1 MRHLFLFLIVNSVFF
16 LYPVFSQESIDIA
29 SLLPD
34 QSPVVTLPQATT
46 GTIDSLEKAKIL
58 LEKSN
63 FQEALKISLNVLNQA
78 KIDNN
83 LSLIYDCNDLI
94 ASIFKKS
101 NNYEKALGYYLQNL
115 KLLKT
120 SHNLIKKANVSQR
133 ISGMYFEMRELEKSE
148 YYLNSIIKMNDNSLD
163 FKPNLAAAYSGLSGI
178 YVEKNNLELAEIYAQ
193 KALEIQKSQKEVA
206 AIVNTLNNLGSI
218 YILKKDYLKAKKVF
232 LEALSLLE
240 NNDDQK
246 YLGIKEVLYF
256 NLSEALYRLKD
267 YKAFTYQELS
277 FNIRDSLRD
286 NEISRI
292 LGEIEGKYNTE
303 NIKKEAQ
310 LKTAEEVAKRKH
322 TQDINIIL
330 ILISLLLTAGIW
342 MSYRYFKLRQEKL
355 KLELMQ
361 SQLIQQSELEK
372 IQNDAREKILNAT
385 LDGKESERKM
395 IAETLHHSVSSL
407 LSSASLHLQASKMI
421 MKNSQP
427 EEIEKAHTII
437 KEAAEK
443 IRNLSHALVS
453 SVLLKFGLKYALQ
466 DMCDKYSNSAL
477 EFQCDCDGVGRFEP
491 DFELKINSIIDEFL
505 NNIIKHSQATQAQIS
520 LKENKSNLEINIYDN
535 GKGFNP
541 KTPKKDSGLGL
552 RQIEARINKMEGVFN
567 INSSPE
573 KGTHIYIS
581 VPIQMKEELVSS

>member
-16 LYPVFSQESIDIA
+16 LYPVFSQESVDKA
-29 SLLPD
+29 SLLPF
-34 QSPVVTLPQATT
+34 QSPAAKLPQAAT
-46 GTIDSLEKAKIL
+46 GTTDSLKKAKNL
-58 LEKSN
+58 LEQN
-63 FQEALKISLNVLNQA
+63 RFEEALQLTLNILNHA
-78 KIDNN
+78 KEVADNN
-83 LSLIYDCNDLI
+83 LVYECNDLI
-94 ASIFKKS
+94 ASVFKKS
-101 NNYEKALGYYLQNL
+101 NNYEKALEYYLQNA
-115 KLLKT
+115 KLLENSKD
-120 SHNLIKKANVSQR
+120 LKKIAYVFHK
-133 ISGMYFEMRELEKSE
+133 ISVMYFEMREIDKSE
-148 YYLNSIIKMNDNSLD
+148 FYLNSIVKINDNSTE
-163 FKPNLAAAYSGLSGI
+163 FESSLAIAYSGLSGI
-178 YVEKNNLELAEIYAQ
+178 YVEKNKLELAEMYAQ
-193 KALEIQKSQKEVA
+193 KALEIQKLQSDNTS
-206 AIVNTLNNLGSI
+206 IVNTLNSLGSI
-218 YILKKDYLKAKKVF
+218 YLLKKDYIKAKKVF
-232 LEALSLLE
+232 LEALRIIELKK
-240 NNDDQK
+240 DPK

-256 NLSEALYRLKD
+256 NLSEALFKLKD

-361 SQLIQQSELEK
+361 TQLIQQSELEK

>member
-16 LYPVFSQESIDIA
+16 LYPVFSQESVDKA
-29 SLLPD
+29 SLLPF
-34 QSPVVTLPQATT
+34 QSPAAKLPQAAT
-46 GTIDSLEKAKIL
+46 GTTDSLKKAENLMKQNRF
-58 LEKSN
+58 E
-63 FQEALKISLNVLNQA
+63 EALSISLRVLDQVNKQQDKIQIYNV
-78 KIDNN
+78 
-83 LSLIYDCNDLI
+83 NDLI
-94 ASIFKKS
+94 AKIFLES
-101 NNYEKALGYYLQNL
+101 NNFEKALEYYHLNL
-115 KLLKT
+115 KLVEKTHDSLKIAKTYT
-120 SHNLIKKANVSQR
+120 SISSMYAKSQKYDEAEFYSKRILNIKNDSSDFLKLKA
-133 ISGMYFEMRELEKSE
+133 I
-148 YYLNSIIKMNDNSLD
+148 
-163 FKPNLAAAYSGLSGI
+163 AYSTLSAI
-178 YVEKNNLELAEIYAQ
+178 CVEKKQLELAEVY
-193 KALEIQKSQKEVA
+193 IQKSLAIQKKTNDKINVIYA
-206 AIVNTLNNLGSI
+206 LNSLGSVYLI
-218 YILKKDYLKAKKVF
+218 KNDYNKAKKVYF
-232 LEALSLLE
+232 EALKLSEL
-240 NNDDQK
+240 NNDTK
-246 YLGIKEVLYF
+246 YLSIKEVIYD
-256 NLSEALYRLKD
+256 NLSYTLFKLKD
-267 YKAFTYQELS
+267 FNAFTYQEKS

>member
-1 MRHLFLFLIVNSVFF
+1 MEQNRFEEAFQLTLN
-16 LYPVFSQESIDIA
+16 
-29 SLLPD
+29 LLN
-34 QSPVVTLPQATT
+34 
-46 GTIDSLEKAKIL
+46 KAK
-58 LEKSN
+58 KDG
-63 FQEALKISLNVLNQA
+63 
-78 KIDNN
+78 DND
-83 LSLIYDCNDLI
+83 LVYECNDLI
-94 ASIFKKS
+94 ASVFKKS
-101 NNYEKALGYYLQNL
+101 NNYEKALSYYLNNA
-115 KLLKT
+115 KLLENSKDL
-120 SHNLIKKANVSQR
+120 NKKAFVFHK
-133 ISGMYFEMRELEKSE
+133 ISVIYFELREIDKSE
-148 YYLNSIIKMNDNSLD
+148 FYLNSIIKLNDNSTE
-163 FKPNLAAAYSGLSGI
+163 FETSLAIAYSGLSGI
-178 YVEKNNLELAEIYAQ
+178 NVEKNNLQLAEIYAQ
-193 KALEIQKSQKEVA
+193 KSLEIQKRYSESSSIA
-206 AIVNTLNNLGSI
+206 NTLNSLGSI
-218 YILKKDYLKAKKVF
+218 YLLKKDYVKAKKIF
-232 LEALSLLE
+232 FEALKILE
-240 NNDDQK
+240 SKGDDPK
-246 YLGIKEVLYF
+246 YLKVKEILYDNLSYVLYM
-256 NLSEALYRLKD
+256 SKD
-267 YKAFTYQELS
+267 YTAYTYQEKS

-520 LKENKSNLEINIYDN
+520 LKENKSNLEINIFDN

-552 RQIEARINKMEGVFN
+552 RQIEARINKMEGIFN

>member
-16 LYPVFSQESIDIA
+16 LYPVFSQESVEKA
-29 SLLPD
+29 SLLPF
-34 QSPVVTLPQATT
+34 QSPVVALPQVAT
-46 GTIDSLEKAKIL
+46 GTTDSLKKANIL
-58 LEKSN
+58 LNQNN
-63 FQEALKISLNVLNQA
+63 FESALNIALRSLNEA
-78 KIDNN
+78 KQKRNKN
-83 LSLIYDCNDLI
+83 LVYECNDLI
-94 ASIFKKS
+94 ATIFKKS
-101 NNYEKALGYYLQNL
+101 NNFEKALDYYLQNI
-115 KLLKT
+115 KIIEN
-120 SHNLIKKANVSQR
+120 SNNLEIIAKVYYKASE
-133 ISGMYFEMRELEKSE
+133 MYFELRELDRAEIYMKKV
-148 YYLNSIIKMNDNSLD
+148 ISLD
-163 FKPNLAAAYSGLSGI
+163 DHSINYESIKAMAFSGLSGL
-178 YVEKNNLELAEIYAQ
+178 YVEKNELEKAEIYAQ
-193 KALEIQKSQKEVA
+193 KALIIQKNHNENSL
-206 AIVNTLNNLGSI
+206 IFNTLNSLGSI
-218 YILKKDYLKAKKVF
+218 YLLKKEYRKAKKVYF
-232 LEALSLLE
+232 EALRILDSKG
-240 NNDDQK
+240 DDPK
-246 YLGIKEVLYF
+246 YLKVKEILYDNLSYVLYMT
-256 NLSEALYRLKD
+256 KD
-267 YKAFTYQELS
+267 YTAYTYQEKS

-310 LKTAEEVAKRKH
+310 LKTAEEVARRKH

-330 ILISLLLTAGIW
+330 ILLSVLLTAGIW

-355 KLELMQ
+355 KLELIQ

-372 IQNDAREKILNAT
+372 IQNEAREKILNAT

-421 MKNSQP
+421 MKNTQP

-443 IRNLSHALVS
+443 IRNLSHSLVS

-477 EFQCDCDGVGRFEP
+477 EFQCDCDGVGRFDP

-505 NNIIKHSQATQAQIS
+505 NNIIKHSKATQAQIA
-520 LKENKSNLEINIYDN
+520 LKESNGNLEISIFDN

-541 KTPKKDSGLGL
+541 KILKKDSGLGL
-552 RQIEARINKMEGVFN
+552 KQIEARINKMEGVFN
-567 INSSPE
+567 IKSSPE
-573 KGTHIYIS
+573 EGTHIYIS
-581 VPIQMKEELVSS
+581 VPI

>member
-1 MRHLFLFLIVNSVFF
+1 MDQNNYEGALNISLKVLNQIDKQKNDSLVFSINDLVAQIFYKSNNFEKALEYYHLNRKLVEKTQDSLRIATVYASISSMYAKSKKYDEAEYYSKRILNISKESADFLVLKAIAYSTLSAIYVDRNQLDLAEMYIQKALNIQKKTNDNINVIYTLNSLGSVFI
-16 LYPVFSQESIDIA
+16 LKNDY
-29 SLLPD
+29 
-34 QSPVVTLPQATT
+34 
-46 GTIDSLEKAKIL
+46 KRAK
-58 LEKSN
+58 KVY
-63 FQEALKISLNVLNQA
+63 FEALK
-78 KIDNN
+78 
-83 LSLIYDCNDLI
+83 LS
-94 ASIFKKS
+94 
-101 NNYEKALGYYLQNL
+101 EQ
-115 KLLKT
+115 
-120 SHNLIKKANVSQR
+120 
-133 ISGMYFEMRELEKSE
+133 
-148 YYLNSIIKMNDNSLD
+148 
-163 FKPNLAAAYSGLSGI
+163 
-178 YVEKNNLELAEIYAQ
+178 
-193 KALEIQKSQKEVA
+193 
-206 AIVNTLNNLGSI
+206 
-218 YILKKDYLKAKKVF
+218 
-232 LEALSLLE
+232 
-240 NNDDQK
+240 NNDARH
-246 YLGIKEVLYF
+246 LNIKEVIYD
-256 NLSEALYRLKD
+256 NLSYTLFKLKD
-267 YKAFTYQELS
+267 YNAFTYQEKS

-355 KLELMQ
+355 KLELIQ

-520 LKENKSNLEINIYDN
+520 LKENNGNLEINIHDN

-552 RQIEARINKMEGVFN
+552 RQIEARINKMEGIFN

>member
-1 MRHLFLFLIVNSVFF
+1 
-16 LYPVFSQESIDIA
+16 
-29 SLLPD
+29 
-34 QSPVVTLPQATT
+34 
-46 GTIDSLEKAKIL
+46 
-58 LEKSN
+58 
-63 FQEALKISLNVLNQA
+63 
-78 KIDNN
+78 
-83 LSLIYDCNDLI
+83 
-94 ASIFKKS
+94 
-101 NNYEKALGYYLQNL
+101 
-115 KLLKT
+115 
-120 SHNLIKKANVSQR
+120 
-133 ISGMYFEMRELEKSE
+133 
-148 YYLNSIIKMNDNSLD
+148 
-163 FKPNLAAAYSGLSGI
+163 
-178 YVEKNNLELAEIYAQ
+178 
-193 KALEIQKSQKEVA
+193 
-206 AIVNTLNNLGSI
+206 
-218 YILKKDYLKAKKVF
+218 
-232 LEALSLLE
+232 
-240 NNDDQK
+240 
-246 YLGIKEVLYF
+246 
-256 NLSEALYRLKD
+256 
-267 YKAFTYQELS
+267 
-277 FNIRDSLRD
+277 
-286 NEISRI
+286 
-292 LGEIEGKYNTE
+292 
-303 NIKKEAQ
+303 
-310 LKTAEEVAKRKH
+310 
-322 TQDINIIL
+322 
-330 ILISLLLTAGIW
+330 
-342 MSYRYFKLRQEKL
+342 
-355 KLELMQ
+355 MQ
-361 SQLIQQSELEK
+361 TQLIQQSELEK

>member
-16 LYPVFSQESIDIA
+16 LYPVFSQESVDKA
-29 SLLPD
+29 SLLPF
-34 QSPVVTLPQATT
+34 QSPVVALPQAAT
-46 GTIDSLEKAKIL
+46 GTTDSLKKAKSL
-58 LEKSN
+58 FEQNRLD
-63 FQEALKISLNVLNQA
+63 EALQASLRVLNQA
-78 KIDNN
+78 KKVADMNI
-83 LSLIYDCNDLI
+83 IYECNELI
-94 ASIFKKS
+94 ATIFKKS
-101 NNYEKALGYYLQNL
+101 NNYEKALDYYLQNL
-115 KLLKT
+115 KLLKN
-120 SHNLIKKANVSQR
+120 SKDLKKIAYINQR
-133 ISGMYFEMRELEKSE
+133 IGAMYFELNMLDKSE
-148 YYLNSIIKMNDNSLD
+148 FYLNNIIILNDKTTEYES
-163 FKPNLAAAYSGLSGI
+163 NLAIAYSGLSGI
-178 YVEKNNLELAEIYAQ
+178 YVEKGDLQLAEIYAQ
-193 KALEIQKSQKEVA
+193 KAIEIQKRKNEDIS
-206 AIVNTLNNLGSI
+206 IVKTLNNLGSI
-218 YILKKDYLKAKKVF
+218 YLLKKDYIKAKKVYF
-232 LEALSLLE
+232 EALRRIDLSK
-240 NNDDQK
+240 NTNFSNT
-246 YLGIKEVLYF
+246 KEIIYD
-256 NLSEALYRLKD
+256 NLSYALFKLKD
-267 YKAFTYQELS
+267 YNAFTYQEKS

-330 ILISLLLTAGIW
+330 ILVSLLLTAGIW

-355 KLELMQ
+355 KLELIQ

-372 IQNDAREKILNAT
+372 IQNEAREKILNAT

-421 MKNSQP
+421 MKNTQP

-443 IRNLSHALVS
+443 IRNLSHSLVS

-466 DMCDKYSNSAL
+466 DMCEKYSNSAL
-477 EFQCDCDGVGRFEP
+477 EFQCDCDGVGRFDP

-505 NNIIKHSQATQAQIS
+505 NNIIKHSKATHAQIA
-520 LKENKSNLEINIYDN
+520 LKEHNENLEININDN

-541 KTPKKDSGLGL
+541 KMPKKDSGLGL
-552 RQIEARINKMEGVFN
+552 KQIEARINKMEGVFT
-567 INSSPE
+567 IKSSPE
-573 KGTHIYIS
+573 EGTHIFIS
-581 VPIQMKEELVSS
+581 VPVQKKEELILS